1 MNDRNRSEFVA
12 NQEWATKNRQPERST
27 WTNPSRCR
35 RPPLKHAPSLFD
47 RFLKL
52 VGLL

>member
-27 WTNPSRCR
+27 WTNPSRCK
-35 RPPLKHAPSLFD
+35 RPPMKRAPSLFE
-47 RFLKL
+47 RLLKL

>member
-1 MNDRNRSEFVA
+1 MNNRNRSEYVA
-12 NQEWATKNRQPERST
+12 NQEWIAKPPQPERST
-27 WTNPSRCR
+27 WTNPSRCK
-35 RPPLKHAPSLFD
+35 RPAPRPAPTLFD